1 MHPIVN
7 EIQNLPP
14 QAQQEVINFVAALV
28 KKQRHSPNHRLKQ
41 TWAGAMQA
49 YRDIY
54 TSLSLQK
61 ETVDDWDSCVSE
73 SR

>member
-28 KKQRHSPNHRLKQ
+28 KKQRHNPNHRLKQ
-41 TWAGAMQA
+41 NWAGAMQS
-49 YRDIY
+49 YRDAY

-61 ETVDDWDSCVSE
+61 ETVDDWANRVSD
-73 SR
+73 

>member
-28 KKQRHSPNHRLKQ
+28 KKQRHNPNHRLKQ
-41 TWAGAMQA
+41 TWAGSMQS
-49 YRDIY
+49 YRDTY

-61 ETVDDWDSCVSE
+61 ETVDDWANRVSD
-73 SR
+73 

>member
-28 KKQRHSPNHRLKQ
+28 KKQRHNPNHRLKQ
-41 TWAGAMQA
+41 TWSGAMQS

-61 ETVDDWDSCVSE
+61 ETVDDWAIRVSD
-73 SR
+73 RH

>member
-28 KKQRHSPNHRLKQ
+28 KKQRHNPNHRLKQ
-41 TWAGAMQA
+41 NWAGAMQA
-49 YRDIY
+49 YRDAY

-61 ETVDDWDSCVSE
+61 ETVDDWNSCVSG
-73 SR
+73 